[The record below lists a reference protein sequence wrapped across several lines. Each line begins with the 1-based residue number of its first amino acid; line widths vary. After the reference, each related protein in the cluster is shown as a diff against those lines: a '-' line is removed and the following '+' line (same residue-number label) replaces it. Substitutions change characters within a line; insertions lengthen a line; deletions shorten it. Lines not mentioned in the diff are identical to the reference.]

1 MSTFFTAFL
10 LSLSLIFA
18 IGAQNAF
25 ILRQGLKKEHVFWVC
40 LICALSD
47 FVLISAGVFGFGSL
61 VNKVPSLESIMRIAG
76 GLFLTVYGLRSIRSG
91 LTNNQNTL
99 NPSDAPSQSRRSAI
113 LTCLA
118 FTWLNPHVYLDTLV
132 LIGSF
137 STQYADE
144 KPQFIA
150 GALIASVSFFF
161 SLGYGARLLRPIFAK
176 ARAWQILD
184 VAIGLLMLVL
194 AYVLCFG

>member
-1 MSTFFTAFL
+1 MHTYLTAFL

-25 ILRQGLKKEHVFWVC
+25 VLRQGLKKEHVFWVC
-40 LICALSD
+40 LVCALSD
-47 FVLISAGVFGFGSL
+47 FILISAGVLGFGALLS
-61 VNKVPSLESIMRIAG
+61 KMPSLETFMRIAG
-76 GLFLTVYGLRSIRSG
+76 GLFLTVYGLRSIHSG
-91 LTNNQNTL
+91 LTGNNTL
-99 NPSDAPSQSRRSAI
+99 DAGHGPSKSRRAAI
-113 LTCLA
+113 LTSLA

-137 STQYADE
+137 STQYANE

-150 GALIASVSFFF
+150 GALTASVCFFF
-161 SLGYGARLLRPIFAK
+161 SLGYGARLLRPIFANPK
-176 ARAWQILD
+176 SWRILD
-184 VAIGLLMLVL
+184 TSMGILMLFL

>member
-1 MSTFFTAFL
+1 MNTFITAFL

-47 FVLISAGVFGFGSL
+47 FILITAGVLGFGTL
-61 VNKVPSLESIMRIAG
+61 INKAPSLEAIMRFAG
-76 GLFLTVYGLRSIRSG
+76 GLFLTVYGLRSLYSG
-91 LTNNQNTL
+91 FKQHNSLT
-99 NPSDAPSQSRRSAI
+99 PSDGPSTSRRTAI

-137 STQYADE
+137 STQYAHQQ
-144 KPQFIA
+144 PQFIA
-150 GALIASVSFFF
+150 GALTASVTFFF
-161 SLGYGARLLRPIFAK
+161 SLGYGARLLRPIFAQP
-176 ARAWQILD
+176 RAWQILD
-184 VAIGLLMLVL
+184 VGIGLLMLGL